1 MKNAKVCRRIVKA
14 GFSKI
19 DSGDDNLN
27 SFLKYLDDRSYII
40 VTVYHDGAIEV
51 QKSGTLI
58 TSIYSPNEQ
67 ELFCSTIEDK
77 EYQRVLISLI
87 ITGLAL
93 SAFLMWKLLG

>member
-1 MKNAKVCRRIVKA
+1 MKNAKVCRRLVRA

-19 DSGDDNLN
+19 DSGDDLN
-27 SFLKYLDDRSYII
+27 SFLKHFDDRSHLI
-40 VTVYHDGAIEV
+40 VTVYHDGVIEV

-58 TSIYSPNEQ
+58 TSIYTPNEQ
-67 ELFCSTIEDK
+67 ELFFSTIEDK

-87 ITGLAL
+87 VTGLAL